1 MRTSCGNTKENE
13 NPIKLYDIYSLRFHE
28 KKWMISGVKGTSDF
42 RQSEAEKI
50 LEYTK
55 QGRAQCLTFSFVFD
69 IGEDGEVFL
78 TQLFF
83 KK

>member
-42 RQSEAEKI
+42 R
-50 LEYTK
+50 
-55 QGRAQCLTFSFVFD
+55 
-69 IGEDGEVFL
+69 
-78 TQLFF
+78 
-83 KK
+83 